1 MTWVQ
6 RPSGLIKNGTKH
18 NHFLREATFIKFE
31 NVSWKQISVIDLNII
46 RYQESILKKIFV
58 TDKEAK

>member
-6 RPSGLIKNGTKH
+6 RPSGLIKSGTKRKR
-18 NHFLREATFIKFE
+18 FLRESTFIKFE